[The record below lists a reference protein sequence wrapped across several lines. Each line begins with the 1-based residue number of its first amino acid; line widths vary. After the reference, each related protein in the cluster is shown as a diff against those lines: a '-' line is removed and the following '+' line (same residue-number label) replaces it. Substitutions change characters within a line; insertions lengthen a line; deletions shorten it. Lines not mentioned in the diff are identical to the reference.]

1 MNIMLLT
8 AQKPSII
15 DRMLDSD
22 IALDVTMV
30 GFLLIIFTSLLCGL
44 CFSALYLFNRRNEIA
59 NSGLSLALVIVPAA
73 TAVVITMV
81 GRNIATGLGLSGIF
95 VLVRFRSGPIQ
106 TKDLAYL
113 FVSICCGVLAGCGYV
128 VFGILFAII
137 MLAVLF
143 VLETSN
149 WGNSNADSMILKI
162 WVPENL
168 NFQGVFEKTLK
179 RHAAS
184 YKLLMVRT
192 TDFGS
197 MCELRYRLVPKD
209 NMNQKKLL
217 DDIRAK
223 NGNMNVVLIV
233 APAIEERG
241 SKQVI

>member
-1 MNIMLLT
+1 MLLT
-8 AQKPSII
+8 TQNQSIL
-15 DRMLDSD
+15 DRMLDAD

-30 GFLLIIFTSLLCGL
+30 GFLLIVFTSLLFGL
-44 CFSALYLFNRRNEIA
+44 CYSAMYLFNRRNEIA
-59 NSGLSLALVIVPAA
+59 TNGLALALVIVPAA

-113 FVSICCGVLAGCGYV
+113 FVSICSGVLSGCGYV
-128 VFGILFAII
+128 VYGIIFTII
-137 MLAVLF
+137 LLAVLF

-149 WGNSNADSMILKI
+149 WGNSHADSMILKI
-162 WVPENL
+162 WVPENI

-197 MCELRYRLVPKD
+197 MCELRFRLVPKD

-217 DDIRAK
+217 DEIRAK

-233 APAIEERG
+233 APLIEERAG
-241 SKQVI
+241 KQVI